1 MRERRNQFEKI
12 ADTISGWSNRRQR
25 AREPRV
31 LVYGSDGHPQ
41 LIRREAGGHA
51 EIIDAAE
58 RLVALATD
66 REQPDEQEETTE

>member
-31 LVYGSDGHPQ
+31 LVYGADGRPQ
-41 LIRREAGGHA
+41 LIRPDADGHA
-51 EIIDAAE
+51 EIVEAAE
-58 RLVALATD
+58 RLVTLAAG
-66 REQPDEQEETTE
+66 RDEDEAPE

>member
-31 LVYGSDGHPQ
+31 LVYGADGHPR
-41 LIRREAGGHA
+41 LIRPGTDGQA
-51 EIIDAAE
+51 EIVEVAE
-58 RLVALATD
+58 RLVELATG
-66 REQPDEQEETTE
+66 REAAEDEATE

>member
-31 LVYGSDGHPQ
+31 LVYGPDGHPQ
-41 LIRREAGGHA
+41 LIRPDSDGHS
-51 EIIDAAE
+51 EIVELAE
-58 RLVALATD
+58 RLGVLATG
-66 REQPDEQEETTE
+66 REEEEEQEASE